1 MVTKK
6 EPAAGWPVIKGEFD
20 VGDPKSCVAVATA
33 GSHFGKFPIEAGAGI
48 TGPFHTENLGIEKI
62 VANVI
67 SNPNIRFVIICGAEV
82 KGHISGDALE
92 CLHKN
97 GLKDGRIVKAKG
109 AIPFIEN
116 LDDKAVKRFQEQV
129 QTVYMI
135 DVEDQAKITAAIKDC
150 IAKDPGA
157 FAGEPMLLTIKETAI
172 GEEEEEAGEVVAGAV
187 PAGGVVS
194 GMASEIMMIQTRLRL
209 IKTDV
214 KGIGYL
220 NKFTMGWYAGK
231 MEGIAI
237 GVVLSLI
244 LLTLLF
250 PHGLN
255 LASLVIPGGR

>member
-20 VGDPKSCVAVATA
+20 VGDAKSCVAVATA
-33 GSHFGKFPIEAGAGI
+33 GSHFSLFPIKAGAGI
-48 TGPFHTENLGIEKI
+48 SGPFKTENLGIEKI

-67 SNPNIRFVIICGAEV
+67 SNPNIRFVIICGSEV

-92 CLHKN
+92 CLHKY
-97 GLKDGRIVKAKG
+97 GLKEGRIVNAKG

-129 QTVYMI
+129 QTIYMI
-135 DVEDQAKITAAIKDC
+135 DVEDEAKITAAIKDC

-157 FAGEPMLLTIKETAI
+157 FAGDPMLLTIKEKVI
-172 GEEEEEAGEVVAGAV
+172 GEEEEEA
-187 PAGGVVS
+187 AGGEMVTGPMMAGPS

-209 IKTDV
+209 VKTDI

-231 MEGIAI
+231 MEGVMI
-237 GVVLSLI
+237 GIVLSI
-244 LLTLLF
+244 LLLALLF
-250 PHGLN
+250 PDGIDLSI
-255 LASLVIPGGR
+255 LRK

>member
-20 VGDPKSCVAVATA
+20 VGDAKSCVAVATA
-33 GSHFGKFPIEAGAGI
+33 GSHFNLFPIKAGAAI
-48 TGPFHTENLGIEKI
+48 SGPFKTENLGIEKI

-67 SNPNIRFVIICGAEV
+67 SNPNIRFVIICGSEV
-82 KGHISGDALE
+82 KGHIAGDALE
-92 CLHKN
+92 CLHKY
-97 GLKDGRIVKAKG
+97 GLKEGRIINAKG

-135 DVEDQAKITAAIKDC
+135 DVEDEAKITAAIKDC

-157 FAGEPMLLTIKETAI
+157 FAGEPMLLTIKEKEI
-172 GEEEEEAGEVVAGAV
+172 GTEEEIAAAEGGAV
-187 PAGGVVS
+187 PMTGGVVS

-209 IKTDV
+209 IKGDI
-214 KGIGYL
+214 KSIGYM

-231 MEGIAI
+231 MEGIMI
-237 GVVLSLI
+237 GIVISVVLLA
-244 LLTLLF
+244 LLF
-250 PHGLN
+250 PGGLD
-255 LASLVIPGGR
+255 LSALRIK

>member
-172 GEEEEEAGEVVAGAV
+172 GEEEEEAGGETVATVAAAKPDKEIPPLVDDICYRAQLCSRNQKLSSAV
-187 PAGGVVS
+187 SATRALGFIIGLIFVIAMVLIPVLLNGG
-194 GMASEIMMIQTRLRL
+194 
-209 IKTDV
+209 K
-214 KGIGYL
+214 
-220 NKFTMGWYAGK
+220 
-231 MEGIAI
+231 
-237 GVVLSLI
+237 
-244 LLTLLF
+244 
-250 PHGLN
+250 
-255 LASLVIPGGR
+255 

>member
-20 VGDPKSCVAVATA
+20 VGDAKSCVAVATA
-33 GSHFGKFPIEAGAGI
+33 GSHFSLFPIKAGAAI
-48 TGPFHTENLGIEKI
+48 SGPFKTENLGIEKI

-67 SNPNIRFVIICGAEV
+67 SNPNIRFVIICGSEV

-92 CLHKN
+92 CLHKF
-97 GLKDGRIVKAKG
+97 GLKEGRIVNAKG

-116 LDDKAVKRFQEQV
+116 LDDKSVKRFQEQV

-135 DVEDQAKITAAIKDC
+135 DVEDEAKITAAIKDC

-157 FAGEPMLLTIKETAI
+157 FAGEPMLLTIKEKVI
-172 GEEEEEAGEVVAGAV
+172 GEEEEGE
-187 PAGGVVS
+187 AGGVVVTGAMTGGV

-209 IKTDV
+209 IKADI
-214 KGIGYL
+214 KSIGYL

-231 MEGIAI
+231 MEGIMI
-237 GVVLSLI
+237 GIVLSV
-244 LLTLLF
+244 LLLALLF
-250 PHGLN
+250 PNGIDLSV
-255 LASLVIPGGR
+255 LRK

>member
-20 VGDPKSCVAVATA
+20 VGDAKSCVAVATA
-33 GSHFGKFPIEAGAGI
+33 GSHFSLFPIKAGAGI
-48 TGPFHTENLGIEKI
+48 SGPFKTENLGIEKI

-67 SNPNIRFVIICGAEV
+67 SNPNIRFVIICGSEV

-92 CLHKN
+92 CLHKY
-97 GLKDGRIVKAKG
+97 GLKEGRIVNAKG

-129 QTVYMI
+129 QTIYMI
-135 DVEDQAKITAAIKDC
+135 DMEDEAKITAAIKDC

-157 FAGEPMLLTIKETAI
+157 FAGEPMLLTIKEREI
-172 GEEEEEAGEVVAGAV
+172 GEEEEA
-187 PAGGVVS
+187 AGGEMVTGPMMGGPS

-209 IKTDV
+209 VKADIKS
-214 KGIGYL
+214 IGYL

-231 MEGIAI
+231 MEGIMI
-237 GVVLSLI
+237 GVVLSI
-244 LLTLLF
+244 LLLALLF
-250 PHGLN
+250 P
-255 LASLVIPGGR
+255 GGIDLSVLRIK